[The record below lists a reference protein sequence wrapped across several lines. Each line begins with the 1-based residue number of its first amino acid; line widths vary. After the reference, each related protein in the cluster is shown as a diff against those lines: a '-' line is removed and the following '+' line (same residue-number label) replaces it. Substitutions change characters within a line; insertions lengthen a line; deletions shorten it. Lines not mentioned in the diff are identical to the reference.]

1 MSISNMFRLKSIWQK
16 AITFSLIGLNA
27 CTVGPNFHRDH
38 MKIPEQWTEKVW
50 KRPATAQE
58 IVQAANNMHRWWEQ
72 FHDPLLNQLVEK
84 AIQNNYDLQMAG
96 QRILAAQSLRDQQ
109 ASKWYPQ
116 LDGSGGFG
124 YQTSSNTLSS
134 NISISKGNPNNAVI
148 RRYGATFSWQL
159 DTFGLIRR
167 MVQSQEEA
175 VKASIEDRRA
185 VLLAMLSQLANNYVT
200 LRTMQLRLR
209 IADENV
215 AIAQYIYNL
224 AQKQYIEGTGTTLST
239 AQAEAELETQR
250 ASREPL
256 KTSIT
261 QITHTIDVLLGQTPG
276 TTETLLKIEQPL
288 PDLPPFPPSIPS
300 IALANRP
307 DIRMAERQYAMATAN
322 IGVAVAELYP
332 QFTIDMSAMPT
343 TSFTSQ
349 MANIASLVS
358 SSFINLSIPGLHG
371 GRLSAAV
378 KQAQAQAEEAR
389 LNYRQTILTSLKEI
403 EDVIAAWGDDSE
415 HVDLLHKSKVSSQ
428 TALIRAQ
435 KLYKAGLTG
444 YLDVLTAQRTATNAA
459 NEEAVAILE
468 RFQDSINLFTALGAG
483 WQGVDI
489 TKTELPMTIEQQNLL
504 AKLVKQ

>member
-1 MSISNMFRLKSIWQK
+1 MTLLSGMLTGMLGIS
-16 AITFSLIGLNA
+16 A

-38 MKIPEQWTEKVW
+38 MTVPEQWTEKVW

-58 IVQAANNMHRWWEQ
+58 IAQATNDMRRWWEQ

-84 AIQNNYDLQMAG
+84 AIQNNYDLKIAG
-96 QRILAAQSLRDQQ
+96 QNILAAQALRDQQ
-109 ASKWYPQ
+109 ASNWYPQ

-124 YQTSSNTLSS
+124 YQTQSNTLST
-134 NISISKGNPNNAVI
+134 NEGMLKGVPNNAVI
-148 RRYGATFSWQL
+148 RRYGATFSWQV

-167 MVQSQEEA
+167 MVQSQQEA
-175 VKASIEDRRA
+175 VKASIEERRS
-185 VLLAMLSQLANNYVT
+185 VLLTMLSQLANSYVT

-215 AIAQYIYNL
+215 AIAQYVYNL
-224 AQKQYIEGTGTTLST
+224 AQKQYIEGTGTNLNT

-261 QITHTIDVLLGQTPG
+261 QITHTIDVLLGQAPG
-276 TTETLLKIEQPL
+276 TTEGLLKEEQPL

-307 DIRMAERQYAMATAN
+307 DVRMAERQYAEATAN
-322 IGVAVAELYP
+322 IGVAVASLYP

-358 SSFINLSIPGLHG
+358 STFINMSIPGLHG
-371 GRLSAAV
+371 GRLSATV
-378 KQAQAQAEEAR
+378 KQAEAQAEASR
-389 LNYRQTILTSLKEI
+389 LQYRQTILNSLKEI

-428 TALIRAQ
+428 IALIRAQ

-444 YLDVLTAQRTATNAA
+444 YLNVLTAQRTATNAA
-459 NEEAVAILE
+459 NQEAMAVLE

-489 TKTELPMTIEQQNLL
+489 TKTELPVSLDQQNFL
-504 AKLVKQ
+504 AKMVKQ